1 MAKTLTLTKK
11 QEEHNKKF
19 LSISPPERK
28 IKEDEMLKAEL
39 EVREAEIRANDIAE
53 SNRELSRDRAISRL
67 MLLGMRRKE
76 AEQEFNDQV
85 AYFMRGIDGYDKAK
99 AIEAAADVILYG
111 DEISDSHEA
120 MRELWYG

>member
-1 MAKTLTLTKK
+1 
-11 QEEHNKKF
+11 
-19 LSISPPERK
+19 
-28 IKEDEMLKAEL
+28 MLKAEL

-111 DEISDSHEA
+111 DEISDNHEA